1 MNHPREE
8 ELEFQFRTPAA
19 WSAACAAALPD
30 EAKKAFEEAGGGWA
44 DPAEFWLAWRDGA
57 SRIAARAA
65 SAKRAQARRGGK
77 RGPASFAGF
86 ATPADDSDGW
96 GDGWG
101 VDPDRDTRAADSAA
115 LGGDPL
121 ALLIALEAAA
131 ADPRFARALGELPV
145 PRAATLEIARRL
157 RVCPRRAQQI
167 VAKALA
173 LAEHEHEQQLGLWG

>member
-1 MNHPREE
+1 MNPRDE
-8 ELEFQFRTPAA
+8 EFQFRTPAA
-19 WSAACAAALPD
+19 WSAACAAALPH
-30 EAKKAFEEAGGGWA
+30 EAKKAFEEAGGWA

-101 VDPDRDTRAADSAA
+101 VDLDRDTRAAASAA

-121 ALLIALEAAA
+121 DLLLALEAVA
-131 ADPRFARALGELPV
+131 ADPRLARALGELPV
-145 PRAATLEIARRL
+145 PRAAPLEIAERFH
-157 RVCPRRAQQI
+157 VSKRRAQQI
-167 VAKALA
+167 VAAHLRSA
-173 LAEHEHEQQLGLWG
+173 GVQGVLWGEL